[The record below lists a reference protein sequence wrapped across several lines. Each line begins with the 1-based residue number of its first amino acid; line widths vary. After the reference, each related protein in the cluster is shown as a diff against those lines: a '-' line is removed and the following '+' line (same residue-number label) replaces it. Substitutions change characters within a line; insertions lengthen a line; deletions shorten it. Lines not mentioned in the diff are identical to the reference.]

1 MTQSTQR
8 TGSDKFEGL
17 IRPDELRK
25 ITEEKEM
32 AELRQVLEHQK
43 KVEAEQ
49 KDVYQAFLNQHIHP
63 EAKARITAAVRR
75 AAERGEKEIQVLR
88 FSSDFCTDRGRAINN
103 FQSDWPETLTGFAKE
118 AYEAW
123 DREFASPRLQAEGSD
138 PELPRRHA
146 RRCRHFP
153 ALVTVTPAAASSHGS
168 RRSPKRTPRN
178 EPDRSRIA
186 GPPS

>member
-1 MTQSTQR
+1 MTQS
-8 TGSDKFEGL
+8 SSEPAHKFEGM

-63 EAKARITAAVRR
+63 EAKARVTAAVRH

-103 FQSDWPETLTGFAKE
+103 FRSGLARNTDRLRQGGLRGLGPES
-118 AYEAW
+118 
-123 DREFASPRLQAEGSD
+123 ASPRLQAEGSD

-146 RRCRHFP
+146 RRRRHVP
-153 ALVTVTPAAASSHGS
+153 VLVTPVAAAASSRGS